1 MREPAPTPEPAQPAE
16 PAQDPSG
23 PTGAALREVA
33 YHHEPYWGP
42 ATGDWIKTLLLFFDG
57 VAVLVPDYMRDRPLE
72 TDPTLAQPLAD
83 QGLLHRLSPETL
95 VDQSTAEALTELL
108 DDLLTAGAFD
118 DLERHGAF
126 AELSYSRLGG
136 TADAGL
142 TEVVLAQ
149 LRDRGLARHST
160 DGVSVPMHPV
170 VRSFI
175 LVALPQ
181 LLRLPAERAGYAL
194 QPASTRPRHVH
205 ALQDALSFDAL
216 PTAGHVVALDLE
228 QVTLDLAPVP
238 LDEVLDFRRQHGAA
252 HRAYARDLRHLVRD
266 LADLDQDTR
275 DQALTDRREALADTA
290 DQLRRLARTSWR
302 RPLATFGLGIA
313 GSAVSLAAGNLPA
326 AGITA
331 AGALL
336 GLRRQ
341 ADPASAYSYLF
352 QAQERLSGRGRRT

>member
-1 MREPAPTPEPAQPAE
+1 MSDRTTASAPA
-16 PAQDPSG
+16 PAQD
-23 PTGAALREVA
+23 TGGALREVA

-42 ATGDWIKTLLLFFDG
+42 GRGDWIKSLLLFFDG
-57 VAVLVPDYMRDRPLE
+57 VALLVPDYMHDRPLL

-95 VDQSTAEALTELL
+95 VDQATAEALTELL

-118 DLERHGAF
+118 GLDRDTAF
-126 AELSYSRLGG
+126 VELSHSRLGG

-142 TEVVLAQ
+142 TEVVLGQ
-149 LRDRGLARHST
+149 LRDRGLARPSE
-160 DGVSVPMHPV
+160 DGVSIPLHPV
-170 VRSFI
+170 VRAFV
-175 LVALPQ
+175 LVVLPQ
-181 LLRLPAERAGYAL
+181 LLRAPAEGAGYAL
-194 QPASTRPRHVH
+194 QPASPRPRTVQ
-205 ALQDALSFDAL
+205 ALLDTLALDAL
-216 PTAGHVVALDLE
+216 PTAGHVVAVDLE

-238 LDEVLDFRRQHGAA
+238 LDEVLDFRRQHGAE
-252 HRAYARDLRHLVRD
+252 HRAYARDLRHFVRD
-266 LADLDQDTR
+266 LAGLDRDAR
-275 DQALTDRREALADTA
+275 DQAFLDRREALADTA

-313 GSAVSLAAGNLPA
+313 GSAVTLAAGNPLG
-326 AGITA
+326 AGLTA

-352 QAQERLSGRGRRT
+352 RAQDHLSADRRRA